1 MTNLKHNVSNLKKG
15 YTFILSEYYGRFG
28 NNLIQ
33 ISNLIH
39 LAKTTESLVIL
50 KPHNLIN
57 INRFDFRNQKNKNCE
72 ETITSIFYYLS
83 ECLGILPNNNK
94 RHEIFQEYI
103 YDLLVKKNLNPFDEK
118 TLVIHLRSGDI
129 FMHKPNISYLQPPF
143 SYYKF
148 IIDKFKPKK
157 IILVTEKDM
166 NNPCIK
172 KIHQEYQDKCQIQSK
187 SLIEDIHTMLSAQV
201 FVTSNSSLSEM
212 LSLLSKNLK
221 ILFTFNQQG
230 IHDGIKHLDLT
241 FKNYIEFKPYIDG
254 QRGDGNWKCSSE
266 QLKLMITHTI
276 DNIEIISSNFDIDN
290 ILHENI
296 I

>member
-1 MTNLKHNVSNLKKG
+1 MSELKNG
-15 YTFILSEYYGRFG
+15 YTFILSGYYGRLG

-39 LAKTTESLVIL
+39 LAKVTESLAIF
-50 KPHNLIN
+50 KPHSLIN
-57 INRFDFRNQKNKNCE
+57 INKFDFRNKKNENCH
-72 ETITSIFYYLS
+72 ETISNKFYYKS

-94 RHEIFQEYI
+94 KHEIFQEYI
-103 YDLLVKKNLNPFDEK
+103 YDLLVKKKLNPFDEN

-148 IIDKFKPKK
+148 IINKFQPKK

-166 NNPCIK
+166 KNPCIK
-172 KIHQEYQDKCQIQSK
+172 KIYQEYQGKCQIQSK
-187 SLIEDIHTMLSAQV
+187 SLIDDIYTMLSAQV

-230 IHDGIKHLDLT
+230 IYSGLKYLDLG

-254 QRGDGNWKCSSE
+254 QRGDGNWKCSPE
-266 QLKLMITHTI
+266 QLKLMITHSI
-276 DNIEIISSNFDIDN
+276 NDIEIVDSN
-290 ILHENI
+290 L
-296 I
+296 